1 MSGTST
7 RRLVLLNCALIV
19 GLMAGAVALTAIAW
33 SKGSVDS
40 RITSNVW
47 PAPIVLLLALVG
59 SLIAMRRPDNRI
71 GAIICLLATGGALL
85 TLSDAYVDHDVYIDD
100 GSLVAVSLMA
110 WVSNWLWVWI
120 IMPPVTF
127 LFLLCPDGR
136 LPSARWRP
144 VLLLDFVALTTL
156 SITQATLDGPFEGYP
171 TIENPLGIEAIGS
184 LIETANYL
192 GFILLM
198 PAIGFSGAAMVHRFR
213 KSRGRE
219 RLQLKWF
226 AMAAAGAFL
235 IFAASWPISIF
246 IVDVWDVSS
255 LLVVCLFPIAAGIAI
270 LRHQLYDID
279 RILNRTLVYAVL
291 TASLGALYA
300 GAVIGLQEV
309 LRPLSGGSDLA
320 IVLTTLVVAA
330 LFLPARRVVQTAVD
344 RRFNRRAYDAARTIE
359 AFSAR
364 LREQIDLDTLTRE
377 MRDIV
382 IETMAPS
389 RISIQLRVRND
400 SKTP

>member
-1 MSGTST
+1 
-7 RRLVLLNCALIV
+7 
-19 GLMAGAVALTAIAW
+19 
-33 SKGSVDS
+33 
-40 RITSNVW
+40 
-47 PAPIVLLLALVG
+47 
-59 SLIAMRRPDNRI
+59 
-71 GAIICLLATGGALL
+71 
-85 TLSDAYVDHDVYIDD
+85 
-100 GSLVAVSLMA
+100 
-110 WVSNWLWVWI
+110 
-120 IMPPVTF
+120 
-127 LFLLCPDGR
+127 
-136 LPSARWRP
+136 
-144 VLLLDFVALTTL
+144 
-156 SITQATLDGPFEGYP
+156 
-171 TIENPLGIEAIGS
+171 
-184 LIETANYL
+184 
-192 GFILLM
+192 
-198 PAIGFSGAAMVHRFR
+198 
-213 KSRGRE
+213 
-219 RLQLKWF
+219 
-226 AMAAAGAFL
+226 MAAAGAFL

-309 LRPLSGGSDLA
+309 LRPLSGGSDVA